1 MDTYSTPKT
10 NRRFWLLVVGII
22 CLSIC
27 SAAYWYYYN
36 EKKEI
41 HAVESKELSSIA
53 LVKVEQIAH
62 WRNDRISDAKFHA
75 QSPLFNEAVERFIK
89 QPTHSTVRAQ
99 LLSRLMLTKNEH
111 TYERI
116 CLFSANGTLLLS
128 TDSTKKKAS
137 STTIQQVQAVAKEK
151 NIFFHDFQYDSADNK
166 VYMDIYVPIGL
177 RRPLPIAVLVL
188 RVNPE
193 NELFP
198 LISWWPLPTSTNET
212 FIVYREADSV
222 VFLSSQHFL
231 SDRKTF
237 YRRSIADTVIP
248 AIRGVL
254 GFEGETEG
262 IDYRGKQV
270 LASVHKIPN
279 APWYLIAKVDTDEVF
294 QELYFRRTIIII
306 VAFLLIIASTG
317 TLGVLLYYHQRNLY
331 RKQLATEST
340 LRKTYEEFRTTLY
353 SIGDGVIITDAAG
366 NIRNMNSVAEKLSGW
381 KEQVAVGK
389 HIQEVLVLKNE
400 ETGMP
405 AHNPIQR
412 VIREGVIVGLANHT
426 VLVAKDGTERP
437 IADSAAPIFDT
448 KTKSI
453 SGVVLVFRDQ
463 TEERQKQKA
472 LRDSE
477 SLLRESQRQAR
488 IGSYELDISSGVWTS
503 SETLDEI
510 FGIPPSY
517 SKTVE
522 GWSALIHPDDREMM
536 VRYFQ
541 NEVVAARGKFNREYR
556 IIRQSDNQV
565 RWVHG
570 LGGLVLDDNGAP
582 VKMLGTIQDITER
595 KLQELKVEDSE
606 RSYRALFN
614 SIQDALYIQDNQG
627 RFLDVND
634 GAVAMYGYP
643 REFFIGKTPEVLSA
657 PGKNDMDSIAKKI
670 REAFEGKP
678 QRFEFWG
685 KRATGEIFPKEV
697 RLFKSVYFGQDVI
710 IAVAQ
715 DITKRKHA
723 EEILRASEERY
734 RKLIDASPDA
744 IAITDVNGNLLFLS
758 ERTIEL
764 FGGSHHKS
772 YEGENILNWI
782 TPQHREKALKG
793 IHDVVAGVPN
803 ADNQY
808 KLLREDG
815 SMFYGEINAAP
826 LIDANG
832 NPEGIVALIRD
843 ITQRKQAEESLR
855 KFSLVIEQSP
865 AVVVITDKNGD
876 IEYVNKK
883 FTELTGYTLEE
894 VQGKNPR
901 ILKSGLTPEATY
913 KEMWSR
919 LHEGKEWKG
928 IFCNK
933 KKNGELYW
941 EEALITPL
949 YDDEG
954 TLVNYVALKEDITLQ
969 RKIAEEKAALEEQ
982 LRHAQKM
989 ESIGTLAS
997 GIAHDFNNI
1006 LGIVMAHVSLLE
1018 RLKDDQEKFSASVD
1032 TVFRTINRGASLVKQ
1047 ILTFARKT
1055 GTNLEFINVNK
1066 TIAEIQKMLGETFP
1080 KSITITTQLE
1090 KGLPLL
1096 SVDSTQFNQS
1106 VLNLCTNAR
1115 DAMKDEGNITIR
1127 TQVVNGNTIAG
1138 KFPAAAGRQFV
1149 AIAVSDT
1156 GPGID
1161 ELLKEKIFEPFFTT
1175 KDKGKG
1181 TGLGLSVVFGVMQN
1195 HNGFVDVE
1203 SEPGKG
1209 ATFTLYFPLPEGMI
1223 EQGETVDRSEK
1234 DVKGG
1239 TETILFVEDEEA
1251 LTHIALQMLK
1261 SKGYIVITANN
1272 GEEGYKLFSKYQDSI
1287 DLIISDVGMPIM
1299 SGEKMYELIK
1309 RIKPSIRII
1318 FATGY
1323 IEPSVKESLIQKG
1336 AKEFIQKPYNFTEF
1350 LQKVREVLDK
1360 EAV

>member
-1 MDTYSTPKT
+1 
-10 NRRFWLLVVGII
+10 
-22 CLSIC
+22 
-27 SAAYWYYYN
+27 
-36 EKKEI
+36 
-41 HAVESKELSSIA
+41 
-53 LVKVEQIAH
+53 
-62 WRNDRISDAKFHA
+62 
-75 QSPLFNEAVERFIK
+75 
-89 QPTHSTVRAQ
+89 
-99 LLSRLMLTKNEH
+99 
-111 TYERI
+111 
-116 CLFSANGTLLLS
+116 
-128 TDSTKKKAS
+128 
-137 STTIQQVQAVAKEK
+137 
-151 NIFFHDFQYDSADNK
+151 
-166 VYMDIYVPIGL
+166 
-177 RRPLPIAVLVL
+177 
-188 RVNPE
+188 
-193 NELFP
+193 
-198 LISWWPLPTSTNET
+198 
-212 FIVYREADSV
+212 
-222 VFLSSQHFL
+222 
-231 SDRKTF
+231 
-237 YRRSIADTVIP
+237 
-248 AIRGVL
+248 
-254 GFEGETEG
+254 
-262 IDYRGKQV
+262 
-270 LASVHKIPN
+270 
-279 APWYLIAKVDTDEVF
+279 
-294 QELYFRRTIIII
+294 
-306 VAFLLIIASTG
+306 
-317 TLGVLLYYHQRNLY
+317 
-331 RKQLATEST
+331 
-340 LRKTYEEFRTTLY
+340 
-353 SIGDGVIITDAAG
+353 
-366 NIRNMNSVAEKLSGW
+366 
-381 KEQVAVGK
+381 
-389 HIQEVLVLKNE
+389 
-400 ETGMP
+400 MP

-541 NEVVAARGKFNREYR
+541 NDVVATRGKFDHEYR

-614 SIQDALYIQDNQG
+614 SIQDGLYIQDNQG

-643 REFFIGKTPEVLSA
+643 REFFIGKTPEALSA
-657 PGKNDMDSIAKKI
+657 PGKNDMNSIAKKI

-678 QRFEFWG
+678 QRLEFWG
-685 KRATGEIFPKEV
+685 KRATGEIFPHEV
-697 RLFKSVYFGQDVI
+697 HLFKSIYFGQDVI
-710 IAVAQ
+710 IAVAH
-715 DITKRKHA
+715 DITKRKQA

-744 IAITDVNGNLLFLS
+744 IAITDVNGNFLFLS

-1032 TVFRTINRGASLVKQ
+1032 TIFRTINRGASLVKQ